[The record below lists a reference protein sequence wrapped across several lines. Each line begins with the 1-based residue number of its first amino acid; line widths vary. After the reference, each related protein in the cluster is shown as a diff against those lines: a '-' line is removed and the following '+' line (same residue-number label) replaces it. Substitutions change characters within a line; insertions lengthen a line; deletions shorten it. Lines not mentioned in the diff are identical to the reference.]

1 MEENNALDRVGSGKG
16 EYIKILEK
24 FKNLD
29 YIQNSCDF
37 ININGSCL
45 RRVKNI
51 KGNCLADI
59 LADKYNEDS
68 SDVAEPYGLDWDTAS
83 KIFRDVA
90 YALMQFHNNGLLFT
104 GLNLRNIYAGQEMNC
119 AKLVY
124 DIGADL
130 EIMKDKSNAADDVYR
145 LGMIMCTA
153 LDSGFSD
160 ASEDSELLSKHLR
173 FLSTKCPDYVMWAL
187 QRAIWPDAEYRTQTV
202 YKFMQDMKWD
212 IEEPRWKDEDKTRR
226 LYDTDKDEVTV
237 SIDENLTSTD
247 QNTVSIDD
255 VIAPQG
261 DDTVWVD
268 DDKPTE
274 SSNDDDETIRWFPLG
289 KVIKR

>member
-1 MEENNALDRVGSGKG
+1 MEGNNALDRVDSGKG

-226 LYDTDKDEVTV
+226 LTDTDKDEVTV
-237 SIDENLTSTD
+237 SINVRTTPTD
-247 QNTVSIDD
+247 QSTVSIDD
-255 VIAPQG
+255 DTSMQG
-261 DDTVWVD
+261 DDTVWFD
-268 DDKPTE
+268 DDKSTE
-274 SSNDDDETIRWFPLG
+274 SSDDDDETIRWFPLG
-289 KVIKR
+289 

>member
-1 MEENNALDRVGSGKG
+1 MEGNNALDRVGSGKG
-16 EYIKILEK
+16 EYIKMLEK

-29 YIQNSCDF
+29 YIQNSFDF

-226 LYDTDKDEVTV
+226 LTDTDKDEVTV
-237 SIDENLTSTD
+237 SINVRTTPTD
-247 QNTVSIDD
+247 QSTVSIDD
-255 VIAPQG
+255 DTSMQG
-261 DDTVWVD
+261 DDTVWFD
-268 DDKPTE
+268 DDKSTE
-274 SSNDDDETIRWFPLG
+274 SSDDDDETIRWFPLG
-289 KVIKR
+289 